1 MSADVNNNNNK
12 STSVIFSDATFFIIG
27 GIAFFCLIECFRIT
41 PSIIKNL
48 LDRRLR
54 RLRYRVLYEID
65 MSKRAKTPSE
75 TDSLQTIAVDD
86 DDDDIILQNVDIV
99 EQIGS
104 GNPPGEAIQYGGGD
118 DGIGG
123 LQQEADAEFAS
134 KLDLF
139 SSRAIDTSL
148 ESGAYV
154 DFLPLTALK

>member
-1 MSADVNNNNNK
+1 M
-12 STSVIFSDATFFIIG
+12 IFSDATFFIIG
-27 GIAFFCLIECFRIT
+27 GIALFCLIECFRIT

-48 LDRRLR
+48 LDRHLHRLH
-54 RLRYRVLYEID
+54 YRVLYEID

-86 DDDDIILQNVDIV
+86 DDDDIILQNIDIV

-104 GNPPGEAIQYGGGD
+104 GNPPVEAIQYGGGD

-123 LQQEADAEFAS
+123 LQADAEFAS

>member
-1 MSADVNNNNNK
+1 MSADVVNNNNNK
-12 STSVIFSDATFFIIG
+12 STNATFSDATFFIIG
-27 GIAFFCLIECFRIT
+27 GIAFFCLIECFRIIPT
-41 PSIIKNL
+41 IIKNL
-48 LDRRLR
+48 LDRHLHRHH
-54 RLRYRVLYEID
+54 YRVLYD

-75 TDSLQTIAVDD
+75 TESLQTINVDD
-86 DDDDIILQNVDIV
+86 DDDDITHVDIV

-104 GNPPGEAIQYGGGD
+104 GNPLDEAIQYGGGD

>member
-1 MSADVNNNNNK
+1 
-12 STSVIFSDATFFIIG
+12 
-27 GIAFFCLIECFRIT
+27 
-41 PSIIKNL
+41 
-48 LDRRLR
+48 
-54 RLRYRVLYEID
+54 

-75 TDSLQTIAVDD
+75 TDSLQTINVED
-86 DDDDIILQNVDIV
+86 DDDDIILQNTDIV
-99 EQIGS
+99 EQIGA

-123 LQQEADAEFAS
+123 LQADAEFAS

>member
-1 MSADVNNNNNK
+1 
-12 STSVIFSDATFFIIG
+12 
-27 GIAFFCLIECFRIT
+27 
-41 PSIIKNL
+41 
-48 LDRRLR
+48 
-54 RLRYRVLYEID
+54 
-65 MSKRAKTPSE
+65 MSKRTKTPSE
-75 TDSLQTIAVDD
+75 TESLQTINVDD
-86 DDDDIILQNVDIV
+86 DDDAANVDIV

-104 GNPPGEAIQYGGGD
+104 GNPLDEAIQYGGGGD